1 MGNLNSG
8 KRIYNSNNKFFREW
22 NPNMAYLLGFTC
34 ADGCVY
40 KGTLSWELSNKFPS
54 DQSLLEEFSRVL
66 NSNYQIE
73 ERPKSYR
80 LRINSLFLI
89 KDLEKLG
96 IVPNK
101 TKILNF
107 PKIPNN
113 LLRHFIRGF
122 LDGDGWISMRNERKS
137 NEINIGFSNG
147 SKLFMLS
154 LVEKLKK
161 ETSAVNFNLRKR
173 KKLTK
178 SGAVSICYQIDFY
191 SNDAYSILR
200 YLYDNLSETDL
211 FLIRKYE
218 KQKLARNY
226 FNDSQKIINFGKKWF
241 KIEKEKNIDLNLEL
255 LRMFNNE
262 SLLPREIALK
272 MSVSLSTIYR
282 WFEKKSIRIPSEKVI

>member
-1 MGNLNSG
+1 MTSGVRLNNLNYS
-8 KRIYNSNNKFFREW
+8 YFETW
-22 NPNMAYLLGFTC
+22 TPNMAYILGFTC

-40 KGTLSWELSNKFPS
+40 ERTLSWELSNKFSS
-54 DQSLLEEFSRVL
+54 DKLLLESFSKELGSSYLV
-66 NSNYQIE
+66 E
-73 ERPKSYR
+73 EKYRSFR
-80 LRINSLFLI
+80 LRINS
-89 KDLEKLG
+89 KLLVDSLRIFG

-101 TKILNF
+101 TKILTF
-107 PKIPNN
+107 PNIPNQF
-113 LLRHFIRGF
+113 LRHFIRGF